1 MNQPQRIKEERNH
14 IRRMFD
20 AIAFRYDFVNR
31 VLSLRRDVA
40 WRKAMTA
47 ALPEQQNL
55 QALDLAA
62 GTCDVLLA
70 LQQPGKP
77 VARVVGAD
85 ISAAMLRCGREK
97 INRAGCV
104 NSSMLVQADAAALC
118 FQDASYDV
126 VTVAFGVRNFSE
138 LETGLREMR
147 RVLRPG
153 GKAIILEFSLPTRL
167 LFRSCYLFYFRH
179 ILPRIAGLLSRQPD
193 AYQYLNR
200 SVEAFP
206 YGQAFCD
213 LLGQAGFQKIQA
225 IPLTF
230 GIATLYTGYKS
241 DSDNQKANILKSIQ
255 SIKEFRKQHR
265 LQGESTHD
273 MLNEGRR

>member
-40 WRKAMTA
+40 WRKAMVA
-47 ALPEQQNL
+47 ALPEQQQL
-55 QALDLAA
+55 QVLDLAT

-70 LQQPGKP
+70 LQQPGSP

-85 ISAAMLRCGREK
+85 VSAAMLRYGQDK
-97 INRAGCV
+97 INQAHRV
-104 NSSMLVQADAAALC
+104 NSSRLVQTDAAALC
-118 FQDASYDV
+118 FRDASYDV

-138 LETGLREMR
+138 LEKGLQEMHR
-147 RVLRPG
+147 ILRPG
-153 GKAIILEFSLPTRL
+153 GKAIILEFSLPANPL
-167 LFRSCYLFYFRH
+167 LRAGYLIYFRH
-179 ILPRIAGLLSRQPD
+179 ILPRIAGLLSRQPG

-206 YGQAFCD
+206 YGQAFGD
-213 LLGQAGFQKIQA
+213 LLGNAGFDAIQA
-225 IPLTF
+225 HPLTF
-230 GIATLYTGYKS
+230 GIATLYVSIAS
-241 DSDNQKANILKSIQ
+241 DRNHAKNQ
-255 SIKEFRKQHR
+255 EV
-265 LQGESTHD
+265 D
-273 MLNEGRR
+273 